1 MRILPFKN
9 ARAHFKMRQ
18 VRNANA
24 VNLFFFFDKTSSF
37 TAIWFNQAVYLE
49 DEIFI
54 MHLGPGFDSYP
65 FMRLLY
71 KSKSWPVWPNT
82 SKIAS
87 AKEEIR
93 LLLFMTFSNMS

>member
-1 MRILPFKN
+1 MRILPFEN

-24 VNLFFFFDKTSSF
+24 VNFFFDKTSSF
-37 TAIWFNQAVYLE
+37 MAIWFNQAVYLE

-54 MHLGPGFDSYP
+54 MHLGPGFDSNP
-65 FMRLLY
+65 FMRLPY
-71 KSKSWPVWPNT
+71 KFKSWPVWPNT
-82 SKIAS
+82 WKIAS
-87 AKEEIR
+87 AKKEIR